1 MAYTPATVQLLSPE
15 GRVLENDS
23 TAPYLEVANALTD
36 EQLLGMHRSM
46 VRTRRFDQEGMNLQ
60 RQGKLALWVPSLGQ
74 EGAQIG
80 SAVAL
85 RPQDHI
91 FPSYREHVVALE
103 RGLDPVK
110 LIEFWSGSTHGGWD
124 PAQTGNLHIY
134 TLVLAAQTLHATG
147 FAMGQ
152 TLDGLTGTGD
162 PQKDA
167 ATIVYFGDGS
177 SSEGDA
183 NESLVFAAS
192 YQAPLVFFL
201 QNNHWAIS
209 VPVVTQSRT
218 PLYLR
223 AAGFGIPSVQVDGN
237 DALVSYAASKLALD
251 SAREGRGP
259 QYIEAVTY
267 RMGAHTSS
275 DDATK
280 YRGSD
285 DVAEWAGR
293 DPIRRF
299 EAFLRG
305 RGVADSFFTELEA
318 EAEDFASDVRTRVLS
333 LQHPPIDRI
342 FDHVYFDEHPV
353 TTAQKQWLIDY
364 EASLGDPA

>member
-15 GRVLENDS
+15 GRLIENDA
-23 TAPYLEVANALTD
+23 TAEYLEVARGLSD
-36 EQLLGMHRSM
+36 EQLRHMHRAM
-46 VRTRRFDQEGMNLQ
+46 VLVRRFDQEGMNLQ

-74 EGAQIG
+74 EGAQVG
-80 SAVAL
+80 SVTATRA
-85 RPQDHI
+85 QDHI
-91 FPSYREHVVALE
+91 FPSYREHLVAME

-110 LIEFWSGSTHGGWD
+110 LVEFWSGSTHGGWD
-124 PAQTGNLHIY
+124 PVTTGNLHIY

-147 FAMGQ
+147 YAMGM

-162 PQKDA
+162 AEKDA

-177 SSEGDA
+177 TSEGDA
-183 NESLVFAAS
+183 NEALVFAAS
-192 YQAPLVFFL
+192 YEAPIVFFL

-209 VPVVTQSRT
+209 VPVSTQSRS

-237 DALVSYAASKLALD
+237 DALASYAASKLALD
-251 SAREGRGP
+251 AARAGSGP
-259 QYIEAVTY
+259 RYIEAVTY

-280 YRGSD
+280 YREAD

-299 EAFLRG
+299 EAYLRD
-305 RGVADSFFTELEA
+305 RGEADRFFTELDAEA
-318 EAEDFASDVRTRVLS
+318 EALAADVRARTMQLE
-333 LQHPPIDRI
+333 HPTIDRI

-353 TTAQKQWLIDY
+353 TRAQKQWLVDY
-364 EASLGDPA
+364 EASLGEPA